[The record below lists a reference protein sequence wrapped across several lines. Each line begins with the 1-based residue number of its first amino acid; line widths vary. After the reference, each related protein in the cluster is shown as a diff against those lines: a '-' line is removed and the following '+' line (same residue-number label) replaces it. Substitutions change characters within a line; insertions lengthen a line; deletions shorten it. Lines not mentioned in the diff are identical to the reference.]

1 MKRFIIILS
10 IIAFNCSFIFS
21 QATVFDGLTI
31 SDNDISGTARYSGM
45 AGAFG
50 ALGGDAS
57 AIKDNPAALGV
68 FRKSEVSYT
77 LNGLLQNSS
86 AQWTGVNMSDNLWK
100 LGSNN
105 FSLIFALPTWRS
117 ESGAS
122 GLLSSNFSFTY
133 NKLKNFDRNIKTEGS
148 QSSSSITDYLAYF
161 TDGKTQDQLIY
172 VPGQYE
178 PFNSSNVSSLSVLAF
193 EGYLINEIS
202 ANSGKWES
210 VLGSNEK
217 VIPSYT
223 LSESGKIGEYSFA
236 WSGNFNNIFYLGLS
250 ANIQSINYFSSST
263 YNENFSIAGSMS
275 LQNTNSTTGSGVNFN
290 LGAIATPTDFLRLG
304 FALHTPTFYSIKTI
318 SQATLDYDT
327 EKAGYVQ
334 SPEYTTN
341 YQFQTPFQYN
351 ISGAFIF
358 DKKGLISAEY
368 VYKNLKGMKFSDSDN
383 STNYYDAENDDVKN
397 MLNDTRTIK
406 IGGEYRMT
414 DNVSLR
420 AGYANVSAS
429 TNDDAVKLLKI
440 STKRADTEYFLRN
453 GVNYYTAGFGYREAG
468 WYLDFAY
475 MLRSD
480 SQSYYAYNSTNLD
493 SKRALTPADVK
504 INNNNFVVTLGL
516 RF

>member
-1 MKRFIIILS
+1 
-10 IIAFNCSFIFS
+10 
-21 QATVFDGLTI
+21 
-31 SDNDISGTARYSGM
+31 M

-133 NKLKNFDRNIKTEGS
+133 NKLKNFDRNIGIAGGS
-148 QSSSSITDYLAYF
+148 SNSSMTDYLAYF
-161 TDGKTQDQLIY
+161 TDGFITDDLVY
-172 VPGQYE
+172 VPGKYD
-178 PFNSSNVSSLSVLAF
+178 PFDIDYIPSLSTLAAN
-193 EGYLINEIS
+193 GGLIAEIS
-202 ANSGKWES
+202 PNSKKWES
-210 VLGSNEK
+210 VLGANER
-217 VIPSYT
+217 VLPIYS
-223 LSESGKIGEYSFA
+223 LNESGKIGEYSFA

-263 YNENFSIAGSMS
+263 YSEEFSIAGSMF
-275 LQNTNSTTGSGVNFN
+275 LKNTNSTTGSGVNFN
-290 LGAIATPTDFLRLG
+290 LGAIVIPTDYLRLG
-304 FALHTPTFYSIKTI
+304 FSLHTPTFYSIKTVT
-318 SQATLDYDT
+318 QAYLAYDT
-327 EKAGYVQ
+327 AIKATIL
-334 SPEYTTN
+334 SPEYTTD
-341 YQFQTPFQYN
+341 YRLQTPLQYN
-351 ISGAFIF
+351 LSGAFVF
-358 DKKGLISAEY
+358 KRKGLISAEY
-368 VYKNLKGMKFSDSDN
+368 VYKNNKGMKLADSDG
-383 STNYYDAENDDVKN
+383 TTDYYKDENGDVKN
-397 MLNDTRTIK
+397 MLKDTRTIK

-429 TNDDAVKLLKI
+429 TNDNAVKLLKE

-480 SQSYYAYNSTNLD
+480 SQSYYAYNSTNLE
-493 SKRALTPADVK
+493 SSRALTPADVK